1 MIAANYD
8 AVPTTAAFGAYVP
21 WKGTMT
27 SVGETEHDL
36 TSRPSATGTR
46 GLFVEPSA
54 VGMITWS
61 WMFGA
66 EEGGS
71 GSMDAGTGSVFVVT
85 PTTVRLRSLGGV
97 TLAGEIDVEI
107 EPDGEQGYVAA
118 NSSFS
123 VFGVGSS
130 PNEAIEDFSTQLVE
144 LHAELQE
151 DMPLSAR
158 WQETAARLKRLF
170 SGGQE

>member
-1 MIAANYD
+1 
-8 AVPTTAAFGAYVP
+8 
-21 WKGTMT
+21 
-27 SVGETEHDL
+27 
-36 TSRPSATGTR
+36 
-46 GLFVEPSA
+46 
-54 VGMITWS
+54 
-61 WMFGA
+61 
-66 EEGGS
+66 
-71 GSMDAGTGSVFVVT
+71 MDTGTGSVSLVT

-130 PNEAIEDFSTQLVE
+130 PNEAIEDFSAQLVE

-151 DMPLSAR
+151 DVPLSAR
-158 WQETAARLKRLF
+158 WQEIAARLKRLF
-170 SGGQE
+170 SRGQE